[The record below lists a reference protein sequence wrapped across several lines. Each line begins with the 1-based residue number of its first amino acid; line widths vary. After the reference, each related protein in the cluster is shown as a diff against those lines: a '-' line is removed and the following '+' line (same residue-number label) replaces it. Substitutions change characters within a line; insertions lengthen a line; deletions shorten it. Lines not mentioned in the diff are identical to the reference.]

1 MKKNKP
7 RLLVVDDTPAV
18 REAIQYYFEQKGYII
33 LSAAS
38 AEEALPIIKEINLDV
53 LLSDI
58 NLPKMSGIDLVKSIR
73 QFNKSI
79 KVIIMSGEIKKYSN
93 DPHLK
98 QLDILAFMDKPIDF
112 LEIESLIEKA
122 VV

>member
-1 MKKNKP
+1 MKKNQLK
-7 RLLVVDDTPAV
+7 LLVVDDTPTV
-18 REAIQYYFEQKGYII
+18 REAIQYYFERKGYII
-33 LSAAS
+33 LTAGS

-58 NLPKMSGIDLVKSIR
+58 NLPQMSGIDLIKAVR
-73 QFNKSI
+73 QFNKTI
-79 KVIIMSGEIKKYSN
+79 KVIIMSGEIKKYRN

-122 VV
+122 VT